1 MQTEPPPGLAPGLYL
16 VATPIGNARDITLR
30 ALDVLAAAD
39 VLAAED
45 TRRSR
50 QLLAMHG
57 IALGGRR
64 FLAYHEH
71 NAATQRPV
79 LLAALRAGQS
89 VACVSDAGTP
99 LVSDPGFGLLR
110 AAIGQGS
117 AVHAVPGPSAVLAGL
132 SVAGLPT
139 DRFLF
144 AGFPPAAMGARRRWI
159 DEIAATPA
167 TLVLFES
174 AKRVRRLLGELGESL
189 GMERQ
194 AALCREL
201 TKRFEDVRRG
211 TLAELAAT
219 CECDPPRGEIVL
231 LVDRGT
237 RHAATEDDIRAALR
251 AARATGSLRGAVDAV
266 SIDLGVPR
274 RQVYRLALD
283 EEKTR

>member
-1 MQTEPPPGLAPGLYL
+1 MQTEPPPRLAPGLYF

-45 TRRSR
+45 TRRTR
-50 QLLAMHG
+50 QLLDMHG
-57 IALGGRR
+57 IGLRGRR

-79 LLAALRAGQS
+79 LLTALREGQS

-99 LVSDPGFGLLR
+99 LVSDPGFALLR
-110 AAIGQGS
+110 AAIEQDS
-117 AVHAVPGPSAVLAGL
+117 AVHAIPGPSAVLAAL

-144 AGFPPAAMGARRRWI
+144 AGFPPAAAGARQRWI
-159 DEIAATPA
+159 DEIAQARA
-167 TLVLFES
+167 TLVIFDS

-201 TKRFEDVRRG
+201 TKHFEEVRRG

-219 CECDPPRGEIVL
+219 CDRDPPRGEIVL

-237 RHAATEDDIRAALR
+237 LHAATEADIRAALR
-251 AARATGSLRGAVDAV
+251 AARATGSLRAAVDAV
-266 SIDLGVPR
+266 SADLGVPR
-274 RQVYRLALD
+274 RQVYQLALD
-283 EEKTR
+283 EETNR

>member
-1 MQTEPPPGLAPGLYL
+1 MHTEPPPGLAPGLYL
-16 VATPIGNARDITLR
+16 VATPIGNVRDITLR
-30 ALDVLAAAD
+30 ALDVLANAD

-45 TRRSR
+45 TRRTR
-50 QLLAMHG
+50 QLLDLHG

-71 NAATQRPV
+71 NAAAQRPA
-79 LLAALRAGQS
+79 LLAALGAGRS

-110 AAIGQGS
+110 AALAQGC
-117 AVHAVPGPSAVLAGL
+117 AVHAIPGPSAVLAGL

-144 AGFPPAAMGARRRWI
+144 AGFPPAAAGARQRWI
-159 DEIAATPA
+159 GEIATVPA

-201 TKRFEDVRRG
+201 TKRFEEVRRG

-219 CECDPPRGEIVL
+219 CDSDPPRGEIVL

-237 RHAATEDDIRAALR
+237 HRAATEADIRAALR
-251 AARATGSLRGAVDAV
+251 AARATGSLRTAVDAV
-266 SIDLGVPR
+266 SAELGMPR

-283 EEKTR
+283 EETKG